1 MNFEI
6 VYKEKFDMISSW
18 EYTLNQKVRNMEEKL
33 MTLDSILAKL
43 TKKQNRFNLN
53 QNYKAIRHIEKKEY
67 EQDVYKYVEPEF
79 VESYSRINVTPRF
92 ILFSAP
98 GATGKTALAKH
109 ICYTRNGIYWDLP
122 ENKIAEYSF
131 QGAITEAVGFEN
143 VSGFMQSIVD
153 GSNFLVIDAFDEAEA
168 GSGRSGI
175 EFFLRDL
182 NNVTRSSLN
191 T

>member
-79 VESYSRINVTPRF
+79 VESYSRIN
-92 ILFSAP
+92 
-98 GATGKTALAKH
+98 
-109 ICYTRNGIYWDLP
+109 
-122 ENKIAEYSF
+122 
-131 QGAITEAVGFEN
+131 
-143 VSGFMQSIVD
+143 
-153 GSNFLVIDAFDEAEA
+153 
-168 GSGRSGI
+168 
-175 EFFLRDL
+175 
-182 NNVTRSSLN
+182 
-191 T
+191 

>member
-79 VESYSRINVTPRF
+79 VESYSRINVTP
-92 ILFSAP
+92 
-98 GATGKTALAKH
+98 TKT
-109 ICYTRNGIYWDLP
+109 
-122 ENKIAEYSF
+122 
-131 QGAITEAVGFEN
+131 
-143 VSGFMQSIVD
+143 MQQIVP
-153 GSNFLVIDAFDEAEA
+153 
-168 GSGRSGI
+168 
-175 EFFLRDL
+175 
-182 NNVTRSSLN
+182 
-191 T
+191 